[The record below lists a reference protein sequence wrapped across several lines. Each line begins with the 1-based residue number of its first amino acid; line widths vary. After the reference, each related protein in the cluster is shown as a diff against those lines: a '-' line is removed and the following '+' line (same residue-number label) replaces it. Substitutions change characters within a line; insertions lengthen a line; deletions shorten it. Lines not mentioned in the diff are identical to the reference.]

1 MKNIFSD
8 LNSSQKQAVVLQNG
22 PVMVIAG
29 AGSGKTRVLTYRIA
43 YYLQQGV
50 DAFNIMALTFTNKAA
65 REMKERVAVLVGSEA
80 QNVWMGTFHAIFAR
94 LLRVDGYLLGY
105 PNNFT
110 IYDTDDS
117 KSVLKKIIKELEL
130 DPKTYPANLV
140 LSRISAAKSRLIS
153 SKEYNE
159 IPELSEHDRS
169 VGKPEIGKIYSLYQ
183 QSLFRS
189 SAMDFDDIIFNFYIL
204 INSFPE
210 VLEKYQ
216 KRFKYILIDEFQDTN
231 TAQYQI
237 IKQIAAPDNNI
248 CVVGDD
254 AQSIYAF
261 RGANIGNILGFEADY
276 PSLKTFKLEQN
287 YRSTSHIVEASNSV
301 IAKNKN
307 QIHKNL
313 WTENEDG
320 ELVKLFQAVSDGE
333 EASKVAS
340 SIFEK
345 KMNEQLK
352 NSEFA
357 ILYRTNA
364 QSRSFEEALRRM
376 NIPYIIYGGLSFYQ
390 RKEIKDLLAYFR
402 LSVNHHDEEALARI
416 INYPARG
423 IGQTTFEKIQNLAAE
438 QNVPSWQILR
448 NIDNLKS
455 LKISFNTIAKI
466 DEFATMIMNFGHKI
480 PKTDAHSLAKEISV
494 KSGIIRNI
502 TEDSTPEGVARL
514 QNIEELI
521 NAIGDFTEKRN
532 AMTAVENLGEINPD
546 EIITLDMFMQDVA
559 LLTDKDT
566 QDDGDDN
573 KVQLMTIHAAKGLE
587 FSHVYVVG
595 MEENLFPGAQSIYS
609 REDLEEE
616 RRLLY
621 VACTRAQKSLTLSYA
636 ENRYR
641 WGSLMSSEPSR
652 FLRDFDYSHFQTPE
666 RSSNRFGVL
675 SNIHGFVDDKP
686 VIKPSNTFN
695 QKNLKPIDTNKIV
708 APSNQ
713 ATDYNTIQINDRV
726 SHTKFGEGIVLS
738 LEGSGPNKKAKVNF
752 KHFGEKLLLL
762 HFAKLQKLDN
772 D

>member
-1 MKNIFSD
+1 MKNLFSD
-8 LNSSQKQAVVLQNG
+8 LNSSQKQAVEQQDG

-43 YYLQQGV
+43 HLLQHGV

-65 REMKERVAVLVGSEA
+65 REMKERVSTLVGSEA

-94 LLRVDGYLLGY
+94 LLRADGHLLGY
-105 PNNFT
+105 PHNFT

-117 KSVLKKIIKELEL
+117 KSVLKKIIKDLEL
-130 DPKTYPANLV
+130 DPKTYPPNLV

-159 IPELSEHDRS
+159 LPELSEHDRS
-169 VGKPEIGKIYSLYQ
+169 VGKPEIGKLYTLYQ

-204 INSFPE
+204 ITNFSE
-210 VLEKYQ
+210 VLAKYQ
-216 KRFKYILIDEFQDTN
+216 KRFKYVLIDEFQDTN

-237 IKQIAAPDNNI
+237 VKQIAAPDNNI

-276 PSLKTFKLEQN
+276 PHLKTFKLEQN

-301 IAKNKN
+301 IAKNKH

-313 WTENEDG
+313 WTDNEDG
-320 ELVKLFQAVSDGE
+320 ELVRLFQAVSDGE

-340 SIFEK
+340 FIFEK
-345 KMNEQLK
+345 KMNQQLK

-402 LSVNHHDEEALARI
+402 LAVNHNDEEALARI

-438 QNVPSWQILR
+438 HGTSTWQVLHNTDGLR
-448 NIDNLKS
+448 T
-455 LKISFNTIAKI
+455 LKISINTINRI
-466 DEFATMIMNFGHKI
+466 DEFVTMITNFGHKVS
-480 PKTDAHSLAKEISV
+480 KTDAHSLAKEISV

-532 AMTAVENLGEINPD
+532 AMTAVENLGEINP
-546 EIITLDMFMQDVA
+546 EELITLDMFMQDVA

-566 QDDGDDN
+566 QDDDDNN

-587 FSHVYVVG
+587 FSHVFVVG

-652 FLRDFDYSHFQTPE
+652 FLKDFDYSHFHTPE
-666 RSSNRFGVL
+666 RSANKFGVL
-675 SNIHGFVDDKP
+675 SNIHGFDEEKP
-686 VIKPSNTFN
+686 VFRPSNTVN
-695 QKNLKPIDTNKIV
+695 TKNLKPIDNNKIV
-708 APSNQ
+708 TPSNQ
-713 ATDYNTIQINDRV
+713 PPLDYNTIQINDRV
-726 SHTKFGEGIVLS
+726 IHSKFGEGVVIS
-738 LEGSGPNKKAKVNF
+738 LEGNGPNKKAKVNF

-762 HFAKLQKLDN
+762 HFAKLQKLN
-772 D
+772 

>member
-1 MKNIFSD
+1 MKDIFSD
-8 LNSSQKQAVVLQNG
+8 LNTAQKQAVEQQNG
-22 PVMVIAG
+22 PLMVIAG

-43 YYLQQGV
+43 YHLQQGV

-65 REMKERVAVLVGSEA
+65 REMKERVTHLVGGEA
-80 QNVWMGTFHAIFAR
+80 KNVWMGTFHAIFAR

-117 KSVLKKIIKELEL
+117 KSVLKKIIKDLEL
-130 DPKTYPANLV
+130 DPKVYPANLV

-159 IPELSEHDRS
+159 YPELSEHDRAM
-169 VGKPEIGKIYSLYQ
+169 GKPEIGKLYSLYQ
-183 QSLFRS
+183 QNLVRS
-189 SAMDFDDIIFNFYIL
+189 SAMDFDDIIFNFFIL
-204 INSFPE
+204 ITNFAE
-210 VLEKYQ
+210 VLAKYQ

-231 TAQYQI
+231 VAQYQI
-237 IKQIAAPDNNI
+237 IKLIAAPDNNI

-261 RGANIGNILGFEADY
+261 RGANIRNILGFESDY
-276 PSLKTFKLEQN
+276 PRMKTFKLEQN

-301 IAKNKN
+301 IAKNKH

-313 WTENEDG
+313 WTDNDEG
-320 ELVKLFQAVSDGE
+320 ELIRLIHAISDGE

-345 KMNEQLK
+345 KMNHQLL

-402 LSVNHHDEEALARI
+402 LAVNHNDEEALARV

-423 IGQTTFEKIQNLAAE
+423 IGQTTFEKIQNIAAE
-438 QNVPSWQILR
+438 HQIPTWQVLSNSEAMR
-448 NIDNLKS
+448 S
-455 LKISFNTIAKI
+455 LKISANTIYKI
-466 DEFATMIMNFGHKI
+466 DEFATMISNFGHKVL
-480 PKTDAHSLAKEISV
+480 KMDAYSLAKEISA
-494 KSGIIRNI
+494 KSGIIKNI
-502 TEDSTPEGVARL
+502 AEDSTPEGIARL

-521 NAIGDFTEKRN
+521 NAIGEFAGNRN
-532 AMTAVENLGEINPD
+532 AATAVENMGEINPD
-546 EIITLDMFMQDVA
+546 EHITLDMFMQDVA

-566 QDDGDDN
+566 QDEEDTN

-587 FSHVYVVG
+587 FSHVFVVG
-595 MEENLFPGAQSIYS
+595 MEENLFPSSQCVYS
-609 REDLEEE
+609 REELEEE

-641 WGSLMSSEPSR
+641 WGSLTSSDPSR
-652 FLRDFDYSHFQTPE
+652 FLQDFDYSHFYAQEKTQSNFGLL
-666 RSSNRFGVL
+666 SS
-675 SNIHGFVDDKP
+675 IHGFDDDEP
-686 VIKPSNTFN
+686 IIKPSTNFVK
-695 QKNLKPIDTNKIV
+695 KNLKPVSTNKIIT
-708 APSNQ
+708 PSNQ
-713 ATDYNTIQINDRV
+713 VADYNTIMIEDKV
-726 SHTKFGEGIVLS
+726 YHSKFGEGVVIA
-738 LEGSGPNKKAKVNF
+738 LEGAGPNKKAKVNF
-752 KHFGEKLLLL
+752 KQVGEKLLLL
-762 HFAKLQKLDN
+762 QFAKLQKLED
-772 D
+772 